1 MQVVLAGMPEFEVF
15 SSLAIDAL
23 KKICKDVVG
32 THRILLR
39 ADA

>member
-1 MQVVLAGMPEFEVF
+1 MQVVFAGMPESEIF
-15 SSLAIDAL
+15 SSMAIDAL

-39 ADA
+39 AAA